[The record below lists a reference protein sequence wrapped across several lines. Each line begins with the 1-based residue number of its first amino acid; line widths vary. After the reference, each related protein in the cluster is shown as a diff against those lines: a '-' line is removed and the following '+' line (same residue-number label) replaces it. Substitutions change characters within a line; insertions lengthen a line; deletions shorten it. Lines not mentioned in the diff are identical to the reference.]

1 MDAYMTLDE
10 KAGNGVKLWAVG
22 GGKGGT
28 GKTFLVSQLAIALA
42 DQDKRVIVIDTD
54 FGGAN
59 VHSFFGIKR
68 APKTIND
75 FFEKKEPL
83 ENLLIAAGKKNIKI
97 IAGDYRSIN
106 SGNLNYAIKS
116 KLFRHIRELDAD
128 YILLDL
134 GGGTGSDTIDA
145 LLLADR
151 MIVVAVPEITSAENL
166 FQFVKS
172 TFFRKLKQVLGEH
185 GLKETVKNVWEDKK
199 KYGIKNSVDLLHYLK
214 ENNENVYTILS
225 DALKNFAFYVVL
237 NKVRNSMEI
246 KEGFSIRSIC
256 IKHIGVDTRYA
267 GYIDYD
273 LQFWKNL
280 SLMRDVSKIIVPHTV
295 RKDVMLITD
304 NIIRGDQM
312 KMIGF

>member
-1 MDAYMTLDE
+1 MSLDE
-10 KAGNGVKLWAVG
+10 KAENEVKIWAVG

-42 DQDKRVIVIDTD
+42 DQNKRVIIVDTD

-59 VHSFFGIKR
+59 VHSFFGIKK

-83 ENLLIAAGKKNIKI
+83 ENLLIETGKKNLEI
-97 IAGDYRSIN
+97 IVGDYRSIN
-106 SGNLNYAIKS
+106 SGSLNFALKT
-116 KLFRHIRELDAD
+116 KLFRHIRNLKAD

-134 GGGTGSDTIDA
+134 GGGTGHDTIDA

-151 MIVVAVPEITSAENL
+151 MIVVAVPEITSVENL

-172 TFFRKLKQVLGEH
+172 TFFRKLKQILGEH
-185 GLKETVKNVWEDKK
+185 GLRDTVKNIWDDKK
-199 KYGIKNSVDLLHYLK
+199 RYGIRNSMDLLQFLK
-214 ENNENVYTILS
+214 ENHANIDTILAG
-225 DALKNFAFYVVL
+225 ALTDFAFYVVL

-256 IKHIGVDTRYA
+256 IKHIGVETRYA
-267 GYIDYD
+267 GYIEYD

-280 SLMRDVSKIIVPHTV
+280 SLIRDVSKIIVPHSV
-295 RKDVMLITD
+295 RKDITLIAD
-304 NIIRGDQM
+304 NIIHGDQM
-312 KMIGF
+312 RMTGY